1 MRATEQQLRE
11 RIKHLEHHLTMITHT
26 DPTSPQSMKMKNH
39 AEDALWKNRLKE
51 TSKWT

>member
-1 MRATEQQLRE
+1 MKATEQQLRD
-11 RIKHLEHHLTMITHT
+11 RIKHLEYHLTMITHT
-26 DPTSPQSMKMKNH
+26 DPTSPQSMIIKKY